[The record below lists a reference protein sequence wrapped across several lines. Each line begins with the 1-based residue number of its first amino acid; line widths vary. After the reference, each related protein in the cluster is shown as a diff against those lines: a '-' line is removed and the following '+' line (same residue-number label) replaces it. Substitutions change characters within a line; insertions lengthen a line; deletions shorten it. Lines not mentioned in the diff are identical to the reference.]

1 MASNDPAD
9 THGHTHAIAQA
20 QEPTLD
26 LNAPPASDQDPART
40 YEDFVAFG
48 STMVLAQ
55 SAAEVQAQIDNE
67 VAGS

>member
-1 MASNDPAD
+1 MASGDPAD

-26 LNAPPASDQDPART
+26 VNATVGSDLTPPRT
-40 YEDFVAFG
+40 YDDFTAFG